1 MSSYIVLM
9 NLTDQG
15 IKTIKDAPARIEAM
29 SKSLKGAGGRMV
41 GFYSVMGQYDYV
53 AIVEGPDDEA
63 AMTQL
68 ITLGMLGNVRTTTL
82 RAFSAKELAKIVKKL
97 PKPATKRRGA

>member
-1 MSSYIVLM
+1 MPSYIVLM
-9 NLTDQG
+9 SLTDQG
-15 IKTIKDAPARIEAM
+15 IKTIKDAPARIEVM
-29 SKSLKGAGGRMV
+29 SKSLEAAGGRMV
-41 GFYSVMGQYDYV
+41 GFYTVMGQYDYV

-82 RAFSAKELAKIVKKL
+82 RAFSAKEFAKIVKKVS
-97 PKPATKRRGA
+97 KPATKRKRA